1 MVSET
6 EDPPLDGA
14 FGTSTASADIE
25 TQVSDETAVIETEAP
40 PLDEEFGTSTES
52 ADAVVISADV
62 HELRFEVP
70 SDFTG
75 IDVVTVNVSAGGEN
89 LSVGLGVSD
98 VLSGLGEDDT
108 ASSLFAN
115 AFVSA
120 FESEFPEASDI
131 SSEVVTEIE
140 GGSSTVVLS
149 ATSGP
154 IILSVLAE
162 SREEQLVTEGV
173 EVSAYTL
180 TGSDGADDVIEVQ
193 SEIGFVLEGASG
205 ADTLIGGSGADT
217 LIGGGG
223 DDVFV
228 VDGGEDVIDG
238 GAGRDALDFS
248 ASVAGVQ
255 VDLSAG
261 TLVDGEG
268 FEDQFSSIEIVTG
281 SDAVDTL
288 VGSDGDDTLLGG
300 GGADTLIGGGE
311 DVFVVDGGEDVMMA
325 ARAGTLW
332 TSLPQSLVCRW
343 ICRRERW
350 LMVKFG
356 DQFSSIEI
364 VAGSDAAD
372 TLVGSE
378 DTDTF
383 IGGGG
388 NDTLIGGGG
397 DDVFVVD
404 GGEDVIDGGAGT
416 LWTSLPQSLVC
427 RWICRRERW
436 LMVKALGI
444 SSVRSRSLQGPTLRI
459 RWLAV
464 KIPTR
469 LLAVAVMTR

>member
-1 MVSET
+1 MKRMRQKLV
-6 EDPPLDGA
+6 
-14 FGTSTASADIE
+14 
-25 TQVSDETAVIETEAP
+25 
-40 PLDEEFGTSTES
+40 
-52 ADAVVISADV
+52 SADV

-75 IDVVTVNVSAGGEN
+75 IDVVTVNVSAGGED
-89 LSVGLGVSD
+89 LSVGLGMAD

-131 SSEVVTEIE
+131 SSEVVTDIE

-205 ADTLIGGSGADT
+205 ADTLIGGSGDDT
-217 LIGGGG
+217 LIGGSG

-255 VDLSAG
+255 VDLSTG

-288 VGSDGDDTLLGG
+288 VGSDGDDTL
-300 GGADTLIGGGE
+300 
-311 DVFVVDGGEDVMMA
+311 
-325 ARAGTLW
+325 
-332 TSLPQSLVCRW
+332 
-343 ICRRERW
+343 
-350 LMVKFG
+350 
-356 DQFSSIEI
+356 
-364 VAGSDAAD
+364 
-372 TLVGSE
+372 
-378 DTDTF
+378 

-388 NDTLIGGGG
+388 DDTLIGGGG

-404 GGEDVIDGGAGT
+404 GGEDVIDGGAGRDASG
-416 LWTSLPQSLVC
+416 LLCLS
-427 RWICRRERW
+427 RWC
-436 LMVKALGI
+436 AGG
-444 SSVRSRSLQGPTLRI
+444 SVDGNVGG
-459 RWLAV
+459 W
-464 KIPTR
+464 
-469 LLAVAVMTR
+469 